1 MGCDIH
7 SYVERLHPTKGW
19 VPVNPVPSGN
29 SGPRYYDFDE
39 DTYGDRRIDWDDWGR
54 WLKDSKS
61 PVKALADTGR
71 ELVDIIPEKAESWS
85 FGRNY
90 EAFGELAGVRREELG
105 PPIERRGVPE
115 DISEQLFHE
124 GFFVEGEH
132 LYRGPLASRKRN
144 GKTYYWDPDWHS
156 SHWYSLSEMI
166 QFCRDCSFKEKR
178 IWQLRDEMKKVA
190 KTYGLGS
197 DGVRFVFWFDN

>member
-29 SGPRYYDFDE
+29 SGPRYLPNGDYN
-39 DTYGDRRIDWDDWGR
+39 YDRRIDWDDWGR

-124 GFFVEGEH
+124 GFFVEVAV
-132 LYRGPLASRKRN
+132 LDDLASRKRN
-144 GKTYYWDPDWHS
+144 GKTYYWGPYWHS

-166 QFCRDCSFKEKR
+166 QFCRDRFFKEKR